1 MVWLENGCGNRD
13 REAFLP
19 ELALTEEKGG
29 EANGVVESQLQ
40 NEPLAGA
47 RCNAM
52 QPLTRRDS
60 WASSPH
66 SAPSNLE
73 RIKHKHKR
81 PQETWFLQVLLDVV
95 EDIEPDAAL

>member
-1 MVWLENGCGNRD
+1 MRIETWGR
-13 REAFLP
+13 FLP
-19 ELALTEEKGG
+19 KLTLTEEKGG

-40 NEPLAGA
+40 IEPLAGA

-73 RIKHKHKR
+73 RSEHEHKR
-81 PQETWFLQVLLDVV
+81 TQETRFLQVLLDIV
-95 EDIEPDAAL
+95 EDIEPDTAL